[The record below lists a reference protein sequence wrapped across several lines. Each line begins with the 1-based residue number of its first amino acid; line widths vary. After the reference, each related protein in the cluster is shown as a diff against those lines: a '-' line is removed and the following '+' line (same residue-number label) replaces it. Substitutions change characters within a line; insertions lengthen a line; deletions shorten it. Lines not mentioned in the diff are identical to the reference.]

1 MLFEGDSYPFQ
12 ISVDHTEVV
21 HVLQAVCNVN
31 QLNIISVRL
40 LWGQVVAYELN
51 AVNVPIHLD
60 ELIDIPIIHPL
71 GNQSEPIFAHCHSEE
86 R

>member
-21 HVLQAVCNVN
+21 HVVQALCNVD

-40 LWGQVVAYELN
+40 LWGQEITDKLSAVDVRIALNEL
-51 AVNVPIHLD
+51 VDVSIF
-60 ELIDIPIIHPL
+60 HPPR
-71 GNQSEPIFAHCHSEE
+71 N
-86 R
+86 